1 MGIDRAL
8 ILQGHRHYH
17 SFQFIGAMTLAPPAL
32 AGGVHAD
39 AVAPLLLPEDLR
51 LSPEQFAAVCA
62 ANPQAVLE
70 LSAEGQLIH
79 ITPTGGET
87 GARNSTLLVLLGLAV
102 RTCGLPLKL
111 FDSSTGFRLPDGSV
125 FSPDASLLRQ
135 ERWETLSPQ
144 ERRGFPPLCPDLVV
158 ELASASDEGP
168 RSLTALRQK
177 MATYQTNG
185 AQLGWLLIPYLQAVE
200 IWRAAGQGEPQTINS
215 AKQLDAGP
223 LFPGLLLELDG
234 IWHV

>member
-1 MGIDRAL
+1 
-8 ILQGHRHYH
+8 
-17 SFQFIGAMTLAPPAL
+17 MTLAPPAL

-39 AVAPLLLPEDLR
+39 ALAPLLLPEDLR

-79 ITPTGGET
+79 MTPTGGET

-135 ERWETLSPQ
+135 ERWEALSPQ

-168 RSLTALRQK
+168 RGLTALRQK
-177 MATYQTNG
+177 MATYQANG
-185 AQLGWLLIPYLQAVE
+185 AQLGWLLIPHLQAVE
-200 IWRAAGQGEPQTINS
+200 IWPAAGQGEPQTINS